1 MLAKVVSRMQEE
13 ILTRNPDQTSKEGHS
28 GGQSTLEW
36 VLCVCYRENCECWNG
51 IIRQD
56 GGGVNASIEKSRF
69 LPFQSVQMLSS
80 AFLLASPIKNSLVPT
95 VLNPTLRPSANP
107 TYPLTPALKC
117 IKSTR
122 GIRSQ
127 ASSPSRC
134 RISIEIAEPVTPRNC
149 VSALVSMERQVRMSG
164 GQDTLVTSGL

>member
-56 GGGVNASIEKSRF
+56 GGGGECEYREKSF
-69 LPFQSVQMLSS
+69 LTISICPNAVLG
-80 AFLLASPIKNSLVPT
+80 LLAGKSHQELTGSDGSESNVAAICEPNISTDSSLEMHQI
-95 VLNPTLRPSANP
+95 NPG
-107 TYPLTPALKC
+107 YP
-117 IKSTR
+117 
-122 GIRSQ
+122 
-127 ASSPSRC
+127 
-134 RISIEIAEPVTPRNC
+134 
-149 VSALVSMERQVRMSG
+149 
-164 GQDTLVTSGL
+164 